1 MRKISVF
8 RRLGF
13 KMALFISFVGLL
25 PLFIGLFFLFKST
38 ESFIK
43 DEVLNNLGM
52 LAKNTKEE
60 IHRFMES
67 CVTDM
72 KMLAESES
80 MRSTH
85 ISVDKKLS
93 EMKRI
98 QEYYKC
104 FEDITMI
111 DIKGRVITSTAY
123 NYQGEWKSK
132 KWFQEAINGKVY
144 ISDAHIILDPY
155 EVVVAI
161 AVPLVDDKGKI
172 QAAIVGQ
179 LNMERIWEIVD
190 NITIGNTG
198 IIAIVNNLQYF
209 IAHPRKEK
217 LFQHAPFDPD
227 KQSGVVNAIEPDF
240 KTFIYSSERYVGNS
254 EYEFP
259 NWRVIVAQERR
270 DALSNILRLKKNVVY
285 VLSSSFFLVILMSII
300 VSKGVV
306 KPIHT
311 LIHGMAR
318 VSDGD
323 LNYKTNIKNRDEIG
337 LLGIS
342 FNDMIMRLGKAR
354 AEIQRKTEAL
364 RDAFNQINELN
375 VNLEKKV
382 EQRTKELK
390 EKQFQLIQSGKL
402 AAIGQLGAG
411 VAHELNNP
419 MTGILGYTQYMLEKV
434 SKENVKMED
443 ISTFRKCLQHIENS
457 THRCMD
463 IVQNLLQFARK
474 SNEIFEPLNINNIIA
489 DTLSLIKGQLLAN
502 KIEVVN
508 NLVND
513 VDLID
518 GNANQL
524 QQVFINVILNAQQ
537 AMPKGG
543 HLFISTRRTKGRVVE
558 AEFKDTGCGI
568 AEEHIERIFEP
579 FFTTKMDWKGTGLGL
594 SICYDII
601 KRHNGN
607 IMVSSQMG
615 KGTIFTVILPVPI
628 QKDNESN
635 EQINRGEGTYTD
647 THC

>member
-85 ISVDKKLS
+85 TSIDKKLS

-98 QEYYKC
+98 QEYYKR

-111 DIKGRVITSTAY
+111 DIKGRVITSIAY

-259 NWRVIVAQERR
+259 NWRVIVTQERR

-354 AEIQRKTEAL
+354 VEIQRKTEAL

-434 SKENVKMED
+434 SKENVRMED
-443 ISTFRKCLQHIENS
+443 ISTFRKCLQYIENG

-463 IVQNLLQFARK
+463 IVQNLLQFSRK

-568 AEEHIERIFEP
+568 AEEHMERIFEP

-594 SICYDII
+594 SICYDIV

-615 KGTIFTVILPVPI
+615 KGTIFTIILPVPI

-635 EQINRGEGTYTD
+635 EQIDRGEGTYTN

>member
-13 KMALFISFVGLL
+13 KMASCISLVGLL

-60 IHRFMES
+60 IHRFIES

-98 QEYYKC
+98 QEYYKR

-111 DIKGRVITSTAY
+111 DVKGRVITSTAY

-179 LNMERIWEIVD
+179 LNMKRIWEIVD
-190 NITIGNTG
+190 TITIGNTG
-198 IIAIVNNLQYF
+198 IIAIVNNLHYF
-209 IAHPRKEK
+209 IAHPRKKK

-285 VLSSSFFLVILMSII
+285 VLSSSFLLVILMSII

-311 LIHGMAR
+311 LIHGMEK

-382 EQRTKELK
+382 EHRTKELK

-434 SKENVKMED
+434 SKENVRTED

-457 THRCMD
+457 TYRCRD

-474 SNEIFEPLNINNIIA
+474 SNEIFEPLNINNVIA
-489 DTLSLIKGQLLAN
+489 DTLSLIKGPLVAN
-502 KIEVVN
+502 KIEVVK

-513 VDLID
+513 VDPID

-524 QQVFINVILNAQQ
+524 QQVFINIILNAQQ

-543 HLFISTRRTKGRVVE
+543 HLFISTRRKGRVVE

-607 IMVSSQMG
+607 IMVSSKMG
-615 KGTIFTVILPVPI
+615 KGAIFTIILPVPI
-628 QKDNESN
+628 QKDDESN
-635 EQINRGEGTYTD
+635 EQIDRGEGTCTN